1 MTFKEYLKTQDGL
14 AEGILTELHDYLKKL
29 LPQAEFCIS
38 YAMPAFKTSEVVVW
52 FAVYKN
58 HLGFYPTGAG
68 VKAFEGRLEG
78 YKYSKGAIQL
88 PLDKALPKQLI
99 KDIVKFRLI
108 EIEKKQ
114 VEKAEQVRRGTL

>member
-1 MTFKEYLKTQDGL
+1 MTFKEYLKTQDGV
-14 AEGILTELHDYLKKL
+14 AAAILTEMHDYLKKL
-29 LPQAEFCIS
+29 LPQAEFCIN

-52 FAVYKN
+52 FAAYKN
-58 HLGFYPTGAG
+58 HLGLYPTGAG
-68 VKAFEGRLEG
+68 VKAFEARLEG

-99 KDIVKFRLI
+99 KDIVKFRLG

-114 VEKAEQVRRGTL
+114 AAKAAKKKK

>member
-1 MTFKEYLKTQDGL
+1 MTFEDYLTTQEKEYETSLR
-14 AEGILTELHDYLKKL
+14 EIYIYLEKL

-38 YAMPAFKTSEVVVW
+38 YGMPAFKTTEVVIW
-52 FAVYKN
+52 FARFKN
-58 HLGFYPTGAG
+58 HLGLYPTGAG
-68 VKAFEGRLEG
+68 VKAFEARLEG

-99 KDIVKFRLI
+99 QDIVKFRLV

-114 VEKAEQVRRGTL
+114 AAKAAKKKK

>member
-1 MTFKEYLKTQDGL
+1 MEFKVYL
-14 AEGILTELHDYLKKL
+14 AEQDESVRGILQEMYDYLAKL

-52 FAVYKN
+52 FAAYKN

-68 VKAFEGRLEG
+68 VKAFEDKIQG

-88 PLDKALPKQLI
+88 PLGKPLPKTLI
-99 KDIVKFRLI
+99 RDIVKFRLKAI
-108 EIEKKQ
+108 A
-114 VEKAEQVRRGTL
+114 EKAATKAAKKKS